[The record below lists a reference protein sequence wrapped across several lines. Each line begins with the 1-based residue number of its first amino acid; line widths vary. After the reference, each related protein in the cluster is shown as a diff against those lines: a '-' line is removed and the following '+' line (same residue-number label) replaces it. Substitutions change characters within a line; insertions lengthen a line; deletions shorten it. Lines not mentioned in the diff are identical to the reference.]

1 MVGVLPQVKQRLIQE
16 IHGLMKRSNRWLPIV
31 TEMLGHDERDDLV
44 AFSSHR
50 GHGHLRFRDRRRGG
64 WRGAGSDART
74 NRQSISRA
82 VVCFGLAQTLR
93 ASRAKDD
100 TENKGRAAQRGNG
113 HQWDQRI
120 SIRASLRNSTDR

>member
-16 IHGLMKRSNRWLPIV
+16 IHGLMKRSNRWFPIV

-50 GHGHLRFRDRRRGG
+50 GHGHQCFRDRCRGG
-64 WRGAGSDART
+64 WRGAGSDARA

-93 ASRAKDD
+93 ASRANDD
-100 TENKGRAAQRGNG
+100 TDKQGPRGPEGNG
-113 HQWDQRI
+113 HQWNQRI
-120 SIRASLRNSTDR
+120 SIQASLRSSTDR